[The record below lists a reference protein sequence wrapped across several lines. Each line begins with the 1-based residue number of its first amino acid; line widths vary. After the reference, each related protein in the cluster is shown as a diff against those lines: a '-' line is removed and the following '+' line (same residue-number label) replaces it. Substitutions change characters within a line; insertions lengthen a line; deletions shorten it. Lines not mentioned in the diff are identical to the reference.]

1 MFACFTAAAP
11 AHRPV
16 IDLIETYA
24 SVPLVP
30 TPVPPADP
38 TPPNPLTPTPPPGPD
53 APPPEIQDP
62 TPPEA
67 PAPVKEPPVMPTPM
81 ALQPSMRLH

>member
-1 MFACFTAAAP
+1 MFARLTAALP
-11 AHRPV
+11 ACRPI
-16 IDLIETYA
+16 IDLEAYA
-24 SVPLVP
+24 GVPLVP
-30 TPVPPADP
+30 TPVPPSDP
-38 TPPNPLTPTPPPGPD
+38 TPPNPLTPPPPGPD

-81 ALQPSMRLH
+81 ALEASVLLH